1 MAIGL
6 GDMDDD
12 TFRKEGCE
20 RRLGIW
26 PTKLNLVSCY
36 HGVSETS
43 PGDSLLAPPDI
54 NFTIL
59 TEEFVLPAWRLSEEE
74 WKRKEVSQW
83 QMLNM
88 TLS

>member
-1 MAIGL
+1 
-6 GDMDDD
+6 MDDD

-26 PTKLNLVSCY
+26 PSKLNIIVCY

-43 PGDSLLAPPDI
+43 PGDSLLAPPDV

-59 TEEFVLPAWRLSEEE
+59 TEEFALPALRLSEEE